1 MDKQTTRQPG
11 VDTAQRAES
20 RERARAQVRAG
31 AGLGLANALVG
42 FALEV
47 AMLSAFVFWG
57 FTQAPPWNMLLGIGI
72 PAVAVVLWGVF
83 LAPRSERRLGAG
95 AVRWVSLG
103 AFLAGSAAL
112 FAAGAPVLGALMAVF
127 AVANLAVSRHLAR

>member
-1 MDKQTTRQPG
+1 MDKQTATQPDAAT
-11 VDTAQRAES
+11 VRRSET
-20 RERARAQVRAG
+20 RERANVRTTD
-31 AGLGLANALVG
+31 GLGLANSILG

-57 FTQAPPWNMLLGIGI
+57 FKQVAPWNMVLGIGI
-72 PAVAVVLWGVF
+72 PAVTVVLWGVF
-83 LAPRSERRLGAG
+83 MAPRSERRLGES

-112 FAAGAPVLGALMAVF
+112 FAAGVPILGALMAVF
-127 AVANLAVSRHLAR
+127 AVASFAIARQLAR

>member
-1 MDKQTTRQPG
+1 MDKQTASKPDAAMARRSETRKR
-11 VDTAQRAES
+11 VN
-20 RERARAQVRAG
+20 VRAT
-31 AGLGLANALVG
+31 ATLGLANSILG

-57 FTQAPPWNMLLGIGI
+57 FKQVPPWNMFLGIGI
-72 PAVAVVLWGVF
+72 PAVMVVLWGVF
-83 LAPRSERRLGAG
+83 MAPRSERRLDES

-112 FAAGAPVLGALMAVF
+112 FAAGVPVLGVLMAVF
-127 AVANLAVSRHLAR
+127 AVAGFAVSRHLAR

>member
-1 MDKQTTRQPG
+1 MDKQTASQP
-11 VDTAQRAES
+11 DAATARRAET
-20 RERARAQVRAG
+20 RERANVWAKD
-31 AGLGLANALVG
+31 GLGLANSILG

-57 FTQAPPWNMLLGIGI
+57 FKLVPPWNMVLGIGI
-72 PAVAVVLWGVF
+72 PAVTVVLWGVF
-83 LAPRSERRLGAG
+83 MAPRSERRLGES

-112 FAAGAPVLGALMAVF
+112 LAAGVPVLGALMAVF
-127 AVANLAVSRHLAR
+127 AVAGFAVSRHLAR